1 MRRTFLALRN
11 RNFRLFFVGQLISNT
26 GNWLTNVALTLLVLK
41 ITGSGLG
48 VGILASFQFGPILLL
63 SAWAG
68 AIADRGD
75 KRRLLLVTQSLEM
88 AQSVGLAV
96 LAFQPRP
103 SLAGLYALAGCGGV
117 LLAFDNPLRR
127 SFVSEMVPP
136 GDLPNAVVL
145 YSTIVNVSRLFGPA
159 LAGLGV
165 VTLGYGWCFAI
176 DACSYLAVLA
186 CLLLMRT
193 AELRRRPPEPRARGA
208 VREGVRYLR
217 SVPVLWISFAMLAAI
232 GTLSYNFSVTL
243 PLFVTRSLVASEGT
257 FTVLYSVFS
266 LGAVVASLVVA
277 NRGLVRL
284 RHVIVGAA
292 ALGVTML
299 LLAAAPGVAAAVPAV
314 FLVGTASILYLTATT
329 TIVQIE
335 SRPEMHGRVLSL
347 QSVVLIGTVPI
358 GGPLLG
364 WLADTLGGRA
374 PLVVGGVVSLLAAGF
389 GWWAWRRHTGAG
401 RRLVPGGQ
409 VDLDDRHGRAGRLA
423 VDQGEGEGPGPLR
436 RGRPEAELADLE
448 QTAAAG
454 GHARPL
460 VGGAEVVGDLP
471 VDEQLLPASRRGCR
485 QQGEAEVH
493 PARPDLQGDGHHP

>member
-1 MRRTFLALRN
+1 
-11 RNFRLFFVGQLISNT
+11 
-26 GNWLTNVALTLLVLK
+26 
-41 ITGSGLG
+41 
-48 VGILASFQFGPILLL
+48 
-63 SAWAG
+63 
-68 AIADRGD
+68 
-75 KRRLLLVTQSLEM
+75 
-88 AQSVGLAV
+88 
-96 LAFQPRP
+96 
-103 SLAGLYALAGCGGV
+103 
-117 LLAFDNPLRR
+117 
-127 SFVSEMVPP
+127 
-136 GDLPNAVVL
+136 
-145 YSTIVNVSRLFGPA
+145 
-159 LAGLGV
+159 V

-208 VREGVRYLR
+208 VREGMRYLR

-243 PLFVTRSLVASEGT
+243 PLFVTRSLGASEGT

-266 LGAVVASLVVA
+266 LGAVVATLVVA

-335 SRPEMHGRVLSL
+335 ARPEMHGRVLSL
-347 QSVVLIGTVPI
+347 QSVVLIGTVPV

-389 GWWAWRRHTGAG
+389 GWWARRRSA
-401 RRLVPGGQ
+401 GQ
-409 VDLDDRHGRAGRLA
+409 VDLDDRHRPVGRLA
-423 VDQGEGEGPGPLR
+423 VDQGEGEGPRPLR

-460 VGGAEVVGDLP
+460 VGGAEVVGGLP